1 MSFDTSAS
9 PRYVSGLGRASL
21 AKVVRRWDRLDYG
34 FVVVDMRR
42 MRLDRVGFDMIVDE
56 VVPFDVANP
65 VSSDFANFVSTD
77 VANLRHP
84 DSVVTDLKPL
94 AGSYSQVDVRRL
106 SDFVKKLRDMPEGV
120 STGSEV
126 HEKVHHDVRPTLQRR
141 PFYCTLPAATNV
153 AIPTPTLEDLAAA
166 TPNTKVLAKAE
177 ASKKQRVSTSGIDP
191 IQSDDDDACVEI
203 PLITSIYSAIT
214 IHVRGNQSGGYVPSA
229 TEGPSNRGKA
239 IMDDAAGTPFGSVGR
254 SLAFTRPAVR
264 DPTGDVIDRDFFPF
278 VPGPYYVA
286 YHEDDVVAGSYE
298 VSREQWEGPHEP
310 IPSILTKEMFKD
322 PNVCK
327 TVVDQFP
334 TPEEMG
340 GKVGGEKGLG
350 GGEGCVKG

>member
-1 MSFDTSAS
+1 M
-9 PRYVSGLGRASL
+9 
-21 AKVVRRWDRLDYG
+21 RRWDRLDYG

-42 MRLDRVGFDMIVDE
+42 MRLDRVRFDMIVDE
-56 VVPFDVANP
+56 VVPFDAANP
-65 VSSDFANFVSTD
+65 VSSDFANSVSTDVANLVCTAD

-84 DSVVTDLKPL
+84 DSVVTDMKPL

-106 SDFVKKLRDMPEGV
+106 SDFVEKLRDMPEGV

-126 HEKVHHDVRPTLQRR
+126 HEKVHHDVRPTLQRH

-153 AIPTPTLEDLAAA
+153 TIPAPTLEDLVAA
-166 TPNTKVLAKAE
+166 TPNTKVAKRTRSATAHSLKISARPNLFDDNDNDDE
-177 ASKKQRVSTSGIDP
+177 K
-191 IQSDDDDACVEI
+191 SDDDDACVEI
-203 PLITSIYSAIT
+203 PLITSIYSATT
-214 IHVRGNQSGGYVPSA
+214 IPVRGNQSGGYVPSA

-264 DPTGDVIDRDFFPF
+264 DPTGDAIDRDFFPF

-310 IPSILTKEMFKD
+310 ILSILTKEMFKD
-322 PNVCK
+322 PNICK

-334 TPEEMG
+334 TPEEMVWIKAVTNKRFA
-340 GKVGGEKGLG
+340 GK
-350 GGEGCVKG
+350 